1 MIRKDK
7 MILFQ
12 SKILPYS
19 QVCIHSVPNR
29 KIVSHRKNIDAMRK
43 SSLKRQKKL
52 SIKKNKEKLPLH
64 YNEIVL
70 RENESYKKI
79 ENYKVF
85 FKTWSSNA
93 GNFERQIHL
102 IIL

>member
-52 SIKKNKEKLPLH
+52 SIKKKNK
-64 YNEIVL
+64 
-70 RENESYKKI
+70 
-79 ENYKVF
+79 NYLNTIMK
-85 FKTWSSNA
+85 
-93 GNFERQIHL
+93 
-102 IIL
+102 

>member
-1 MIRKDK
+1 

-12 SKILPYS
+12 PKILPYS

-52 SIKKNKEKLPLH
+52 SIKKKKEKLP
-64 YNEIVL
+64 
-70 RENESYKKI
+70 
-79 ENYKVF
+79 
-85 FKTWSSNA
+85 
-93 GNFERQIHL
+93 
-102 IIL
+102 

>member
-52 SIKKNKEKLPLH
+52 SIKKKNYLNTIMK
-64 YNEIVL
+64 IVF
-70 RENESYKKI
+70 RKNESYKKI

-85 FKTWSSNA
+85 
-93 GNFERQIHL
+93 
-102 IIL
+102 

>member
-1 MIRKDK
+1 

-19 QVCIHSVPNR
+19 QVCIQSVPNR

-52 SIKKNKEKLPLH
+52 SIKTKEQKLP
-64 YNEIVL
+64 
-70 RENESYKKI
+70 
-79 ENYKVF
+79 
-85 FKTWSSNA
+85 
-93 GNFERQIHL
+93 
-102 IIL
+102 

>member
-1 MIRKDK
+1 

-43 SSLKRQKKL
+43 RSLKRQKSYLLKKKKK
-52 SIKKNKEKLPLH
+52 KKNYLNTIMK
-64 YNEIVL
+64 IVL
-70 RENESYKKI
+70 RKNESFKKI

-85 FKTWSSNA
+85 FKNMVK
-93 GNFERQIHL
+93 
-102 IIL
+102 

>member
-1 MIRKDK
+1 

-52 SIKKNKEKLPLH
+52 SIKKKEQKLPLH

-79 ENYKVF
+79 EN
-85 FKTWSSNA
+85 
-93 GNFERQIHL
+93 
-102 IIL
+102 

>member
-12 SKILPYS
+12 PKILPYS

-52 SIKKNKEKLPLH
+52 SIKK
-64 YNEIVL
+64 
-70 RENESYKKI
+70 KKK
-79 ENYKVF
+79 NYLNTIMK
-85 FKTWSSNA
+85 
-93 GNFERQIHL
+93 
-102 IIL
+102 

>member
-52 SIKKNKEKLPLH
+52 SI
-64 YNEIVL
+64 
-70 RENESYKKI
+70 
-79 ENYKVF
+79 
-85 FKTWSSNA
+85 
-93 GNFERQIHL
+93 
-102 IIL
+102 

>member
-1 MIRKDK
+1 

-43 SSLKRQKKL
+43 RSLKRQKKL
-52 SIKKNKEKLPLH
+52 SIKKKEKEKLP
-64 YNEIVL
+64 
-70 RENESYKKI
+70 
-79 ENYKVF
+79 
-85 FKTWSSNA
+85 
-93 GNFERQIHL
+93 
-102 IIL
+102 